1 MFAQVELGGSLV
13 RAEGAGELALA
24 MHPPDVTHERVVREE
39 LLVAVFARMRSNVL
53 VLVLVRLKQQNKVHV
68 YFYCT

>member
-24 MHPPDVTHERVVREE
+24 MHPPDVTHERVVRKE
-39 LLVAVFARMRSNVL
+39 LLVTVFARMRSNVL
-53 VLVLVRLKQQNKVHV
+53 VLVLVRLKQ
-68 YFYCT
+68 